1 MLYLFVFLG
10 GFSSLVYQVLW
21 QRLSAFSLGS
31 DAGAAAIVAAAFM
44 AGLGLGSLLAS
55 KITTDLKRGK
65 ALFLLIL
72 IEILI
77 ALCGLASLPLLYRFF
92 YLELTAKLSTTLI
105 STLVFLSLSAPTLL
119 MGMSFP
125 LVTKAAITELKEAPV
140 KIAWL
145 YAGNTAGAALGAL
158 VGGVVLMRHL
168 GIELSIFI
176 TAAINFLAAGSVLP
190 LWRRANSECKKEI
203 EDPEAISA
211 LALDNGAFKENK
223 KNQENKENQENS
235 EKKTL
240 FFWSLLYA
248 LSGFI
253 NLGLEIIWF
262 RLLGVMLKSNT
273 FTYSWLLFLYLSGLA
288 LGSYIAATK
297 LKKLAGDRFLLM
309 QLSLTAYTAI
319 FLTIIY
325 REAKPEA
332 MLAWLNSYF
341 AQYNPL
347 EIADFSI
354 SAFLSSE
361 GELIRSLYLGLAC
374 LMILPPTILMGISFY
389 ALQNTVHDN
398 LKELSSKVALLQLAN
413 IIGGTLGLILL
424 ALVGLKYLGT
434 FGSLTVLIVLNQLF
448 LPVFLYLQF
457 KREADSSKAKNYLL
471 KGILI
476 FVLSLL
482 PCLAMPQTQKLWVA
496 LHGASDDFDFE
507 EDHTGLSA
515 IKHAYEDHHFVFIN
529 GEGHSE
535 VPFGS
540 YHTQVGLLPLF
551 LHPNPEHVAIIGF
564 GSGDTCF
571 SASLHKETKTVT
583 CIEIIESQPKLL
595 ERHGQKTGYQP
606 LNLLFADP
614 RIKIVSGDGRRYI
627 ESCGRKFDIIE
638 ADALRPF
645 SSRAGMLY
653 SKEYFEAMKNC
664 LNEGGLLVTWLPT
677 PRTFETFRA
686 VFPHHLYFGNTAIG
700 SNRPIELAPDVILA
714 RYRQFC
720 LHEKLESTGHNGEDL
735 IKQFLSCLMEPPK
748 ERAALEAKHLNTDL
762 HPKDEFSLPQEKD
775 N

>member
-1 MLYLFVFLG
+1 
-10 GFSSLVYQVLW
+10 
-21 QRLSAFSLGS
+21 
-31 DAGAAAIVAAAFM
+31 M

-55 KITTDLKRGK
+55 KITADLKRRR
-65 ALFLLIL
+65 ALILLIL
-72 IEILI
+72 IELLI

-92 YLELTAKLSTTLI
+92 YLELTAQLPTTLI
-105 STLVFLSLSAPTLL
+105 STLVFLSLSIPTLL
-119 MGMSFP
+119 MGVSFP
-125 LVTKAAITELKEAPV
+125 LVTKAGIEDIKEAPSQ
-140 KIAWL
+140 IAWL

-158 VGGVVLMRHL
+158 LGGVVLMRHL

-176 TAAINFLAAGSVLP
+176 TAAINFLAAGSLLP
-190 LWRRANSECKKEI
+190 LLLKAKEA
-203 EDPEAISA
+203 EQSPDSKRDGLAEVEAEPIASVGKS
-211 LALDNGAFKENK
+211 LNQDKEQT
-223 KNQENKENQENS
+223 KN
-235 EKKTL
+235 L

-288 LGSYIAATK
+288 LGSFIAATK
-297 LKKLAGDRFLLM
+297 LKKIAGERFLLM

-325 REAKPEA
+325 REAQPEA
-332 MLAWLNSYF
+332 MLAWLNNYF

-354 SAFLSSE
+354 STFFSTE
-361 GELIRSLYLGLAC
+361 GELLRALYLGLAC
-374 LMILPPTILMGISFY
+374 FMILPPTILMGISFY
-389 ALQNTVHDN
+389 ALQNTVQDN

-434 FGSLTVLIVLNQLF
+434 FGSLIGLILLNQLF

-457 KREADSSKAKNYLL
+457 KRETNKSKGESYLL
-471 KGILI
+471 KGALLLVI
-476 FVLSLL
+476 SLL
-482 PCLAMPQTQKLWVA
+482 PCLAMPQAEKLWVA
-496 LHGASDDFDFE
+496 LHGASNYFDFE

-515 IKHAYEDHHFVFIN
+515 IKQAYDDHHFVFIN

-551 LHPNPEHVAIIGF
+551 LHPNPEHIAIIGF

-571 SASLHKETKTVT
+571 SASLHKETKSVT

-595 ERHGQKTGYQP
+595 ERHGQKTGYRP

-653 SKEYFEAMKNC
+653 SKEYFQAMKNS
-664 LNEGGLLVTWLPT
+664 LNDGGLLVTWLPT
-677 PRTFETFRA
+677 ARTFDTFRT

-700 SNRPIELAPDVILA
+700 SNRPIELAPDIILA

-720 LHEKLESTGHNGEDL
+720 LHEKLESTGHNGEEL

-748 ERAALEAKHLNTDL
+748 LRPTLEEKHLNTDL
-762 HPKDEFSLPQEKD
+762 HPKDEFSLPQEKQ

>member
-55 KITTDLKRGK
+55 RITADLKRQR
-65 ALFLLIL
+65 ALSLLIL
-72 IEILI
+72 IELLI

-92 YLELTAKLSTTLI
+92 YLELTAQLPTTLI
-105 STLVFLSLSAPTLL
+105 STLVFLSLSIPTLF

-125 LVTKAAITELKEAPV
+125 LVTKAGIKDIKEAPSQ
-140 KIAWL
+140 IAWL

-158 VGGVVLMRHL
+158 LGGVALMRHL

-176 TAAINFLAAGSVLP
+176 TAAINFLAAGTLLP
-190 LWRRANSECKKEI
+190 LWRKAKESAPLPDL
-203 EDPEAISA
+203 EDKTKEPEAEPIAAVDKS
-211 LALDNGAFKENK
+211 LSLEEEPNR
-223 KNQENKENQENS
+223 
-235 EKKTL
+235 TL
-240 FFWSLLYA
+240 IFWSLLYA

-288 LGSYIAATK
+288 LGSLLAATK
-297 LKKLAGDRFLLM
+297 LKKIAGDRFLLM

-325 REAKPEA
+325 REAQPEA
-332 MLAWLNSYF
+332 MLAWLNNYF

-347 EIADFSI
+347 EIVDFSI
-354 SAFLSSE
+354 STFFSTE
-361 GELIRSLYLGLAC
+361 GELIRALYLGLAC
-374 LMILPPTILMGISFY
+374 FMILPPTILMGISFY
-389 ALQNTVHDN
+389 ALQNTVQDN

-413 IIGGTLGLILL
+413 ILGGTLGLVLV

-434 FGSLTVLIVLNQLF
+434 FGSLIALILLNQLF

-457 KREADSSKAKNYLL
+457 KREADKSKGESYLL
-471 KGILI
+471 KGALIL
-476 FVLSLL
+476 VLSLL
-482 PCLAMPQTQKLWVA
+482 PCLAMPQAGKLWVA
-496 LHGASDDFDFE
+496 LHGASNDFDFE

-515 IKHAYEDHHFVFIN
+515 IKHAYDDHHFVFIN

-551 LHPNPEHVAIIGF
+551 LHPNPEHIAIIGF

-571 SASLHKETKTVT
+571 SASMHKATKSVT
-583 CIEIIESQPKLL
+583 CIEIIESQTKLL
-595 ERHGQKTGYQP
+595 KRHGQKTGYRP

-614 RIKIVSGDGRRYI
+614 RIKLVSGDGRRYI
-627 ESCGRKFDIIE
+627 ESCGRKFDIIQ
-638 ADALRPF
+638 ADALRPC

-653 SKEYFEAMKNC
+653 SKEYFETMKNS

-677 PRTFETFRA
+677 ARTFETFRT

-700 SNRPIELAPDVILA
+700 SNRPIEKAPDIILA

-720 LHEKLESTGHNGEDL
+720 LHEKLESTGHNGEEL

-748 ERAALEAKHLNTDL
+748 LPPTLEEKHLNTDL
-762 HPKDEFSLPQEKD
+762 HPKDEFSLPQEK